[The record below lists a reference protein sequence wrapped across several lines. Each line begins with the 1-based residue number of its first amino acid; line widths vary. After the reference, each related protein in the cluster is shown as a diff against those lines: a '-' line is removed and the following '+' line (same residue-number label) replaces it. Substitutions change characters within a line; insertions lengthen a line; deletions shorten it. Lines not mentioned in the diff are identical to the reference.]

1 MTSDDIAVLK
11 EAIRVLDTVPFDR
24 AKNAKLGLLNM
35 VEDYANNLF
44 KEIKHLE
51 FEVKHFGVDKQHE
64 IDTLYSVA
72 DRLTAWVSHYAN

>member
-1 MTSDDIAVLK
+1 MVDSEVAVLK

-24 AKNAKLGLLNM
+24 AKNAKFGLLSM
-35 VEDYANNLF
+35 VEDYAHNLF